1 MYFFLSLSTL
11 WDSFRPPQPFT
22 LPRAYK
28 DNNGRKKQPG
38 LKHLPNWLR
47 GAFRDRFIHRII
59 EDVCAGDKPW
69 SNPALPSLQH
79 ELNRAYPTHQIR
91 LHSDDAAVVPVS
103 ACHHDNENHQ
113 THANSQTLR
122 DLGVLRNQIGSEG
135 LTAVIE
141 YLPSQFTKRMLG
153 SKDLRAKYIMTVLA
167 DPQCPFVWKYFRP
180 GTIPLAGERGYY
192 DEVISSYLMS

>member
-1 MYFFLSLSTL
+1 M
-11 WDSFRPPQPFT
+11 
-22 LPRAYK
+22 
-28 DNNGRKKQPG
+28 
-38 LKHLPNWLR
+38 
-47 GAFRDRFIHRII
+47 
-59 EDVCAGDKPW
+59 
-69 SNPALPSLQH
+69 PSLQH
-79 ELNRAYPTHQIR
+79 ELNRAYLTHQIR
-91 LHSDDAAVVPVS
+91 LHSDDAAVVPIS

-153 SKDLRAKYIMTVLA
+153 SKDLRAKYIMTVLV
-167 DPQCPFVWKYFRP
+167 DPQCLFVWKYFRP

>member
-1 MYFFLSLSTL
+1 MT
-11 WDSFRPPQPFT
+11 DSSAV
-22 LPRAYK
+22 L
-28 DNNGRKKQPG
+28 
-38 LKHLPNWLR
+38 LK
-47 GAFRDRFIHRII
+47 
-59 EDVCAGDKPW
+59 DVCAGDKPW

-141 YLPSQFTKRMLG
+141 YLPSQFTK
-153 SKDLRAKYIMTVLA
+153 
-167 DPQCPFVWKYFRP
+167 
-180 GTIPLAGERGYY
+180 
-192 DEVISSYLMS
+192 